1 MDEKNCV
8 RLYICSPLRA
18 ETKNQVAKNRRLA
31 LEYELAVRKCIQNH
45 LQREETESA
54 IVRTYAPHGHMSV
67 LLDDVFPDEREIAL
81 NTGKQ
86 ILNLCDGIVVCG
98 GRMSSGMKEEVVY
111 AAKKGLPIYMYGVG
125 VSGVQAMAVVSEI
138 KECLYAARTVD
149 GNGSVTSPLVEMFS
163 LTKDALLQIPITNK
177 KED

>member
-54 IVRTYAPHGHMSV
+54 IVRTLCSTRTY
-67 LLDDVFPDEREIAL
+67 ERAS
-81 NTGKQ
+81 
-86 ILNLCDGIVVCG
+86 
-98 GRMSSGMKEEVVY
+98 GR
-111 AAKKGLPIYMYGVG
+111 
-125 VSGVQAMAVVSEI
+125 
-138 KECLYAARTVD
+138 R
-149 GNGSVTSPLVEMFS
+149 FS
-163 LTKDALLQIPITNK
+163 
-177 KED
+177 